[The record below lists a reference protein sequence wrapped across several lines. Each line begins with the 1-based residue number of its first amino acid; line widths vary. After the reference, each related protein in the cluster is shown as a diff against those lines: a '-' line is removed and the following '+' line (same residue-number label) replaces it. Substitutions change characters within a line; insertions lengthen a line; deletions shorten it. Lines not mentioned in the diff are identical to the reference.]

1 MNLQKNLNIQHLDSL
16 NTLLLSA
23 SHRGKKLIS
32 GIYNYDILTNP
43 VYSDAFFHTSIENRN
58 FCFLKSTSETV
69 EKIIYLGEPRVNPMS
84 NEDIKKQLI
93 TELVAHGTDE
103 AGALDGLNQEKND
116 GGWLQAI
123 QENLEI
129 EIEIED

>member
-1 MNLQKNLNIQHLDSL
+1 
-16 NTLLLSA
+16 LLSA
-23 SHRGKKLIS
+23 SHRGKKLIT

-84 NEDIKKQLI
+84 NAEIKKQLI
-93 TELVAHGTDE
+93 EDLAHGADETD
-103 AGALDGLNQEKND
+103 ALDGLNQDKND

-123 QENLEI
+123 QEDLEI

>member
-1 MNLQKNLNIQHLDSL
+1 MNIQHLDSL

-43 VYSDAFFHTSIENRN
+43 FYSDALFHTSIENRN

-69 EKIIYLGEPRVNPMS
+69 EKIIYLGEPRVEPMS
-84 NEDIKKQLI
+84 NKDIKQQII
-93 TELVAHGTDE
+93 TELVENGTDE
-103 AGALDGLNQEKND
+103 AGGLDGLNEEKGD

-123 QENLEI
+123 
-129 EIEIED
+129 

>member
-1 MNLQKNLNIQHLDSL
+1 MNLQKNLNIQQLDSL

-23 SHRGKKLIS
+23 SHRGKKLIT

-43 VYSDAFFHTSIENRN
+43 VYSDAFFHTSIENRK

-69 EKIIYLGEPRVNPMS
+69 EKIIYLGEPRVNTMS
-84 NEDIKKQLI
+84 NGEIKKQLI
-93 TELVAHGTDE
+93 EDLAHGADETD
-103 AGALDGLNQEKND
+103 ALGGHNQDKNE

-123 QENLEI
+123 QEDLEI